1 MCVYFHVVTKRS
13 LHTMSSVV
21 HRDQTM
27 RQVVTYKRVKAMENF
42 KTVIQ
47 KWSQSPLIGGCLQ
60 EVSTVVI

>member
-47 KWSQSPLIGGCLQ
+47 KSGRSPP
-60 EVSTVVI
+60 

>member
-1 MCVYFHVVTKRS
+1 
-13 LHTMSSVV
+13 MSSVV

-47 KWSQSPLIGGCLQ
+47 KSGRSPPW
-60 EVSTVVI
+60 